1 MDDAG
6 FGGWLEAS
14 SVMNRIFSVVWN
26 TSLRCWVVAS
36 ELADKKTRSGPAPQ
50 RATMAAVV
58 VALSSGTLS
67 PGAMAATN
75 LGGGSSAADFSIAI
89 SGGSTTTASN
99 ISIAIGDAAVAS
111 GSNSIALGRQI
122 NVTGNNA
129 TGIGWG
135 VGVAATDA
143 TALGANA
150 SITSAGTAG
159 LALGSAASVTSANG
173 VALGSNSSAKGTTL
187 TNAAY
192 GVGGT
197 ATAGGEVNIANGAD
211 GRRITGLAAGSSGT
225 DAVNVNQ
232 LNKVGQDTA
241 TALGGGAAL
250 NATTGAWT
258 APSYS
263 TNSISATGANTGPL
277 VSTNVGAALSNL
289 NTSVTNTAAVAV
301 KYDNVATKTQVTFNP
316 AGAAVKL
323 TNIAIGALNATSTDA
338 VNGSQLFANSQN
350 TASALGGGAAVN
362 AATGAWTA
370 PSYSTNS
377 ISVTGA
383 NTGPL
388 VSTNVGAALTNLN
401 TSVTNTAAVAVK
413 YDDAATKTQVT
424 FNPAGTSVKLTNVA
438 AGALNATSTD
448 AVNGSQLFANS
459 QNMASA
465 LGGGAA
471 VNAATGAWTAP
482 SYSTNSIST
491 TGANTG
497 PLVST
502 NVGAAL
508 TNLNTSVTNT
518 AAVAVKYDDPVTK
531 TQVTFNPAG
540 TSVKLTN
547 VAAGVLN
554 ATSTDA
560 VNGSQLFANS
570 QNTASALG
578 GGAAVNATTGAWTA
592 PSYSTNSIGVTG
604 ANTGPLVSSD
614 VGAALTNLNTSVT
627 NTAAVAVKYD
637 DATTKTQVTFNPA
650 GTAVKLTNVAAGVL
664 NATSTDAV
672 NGSQLFATNQTVDNM
687 VNNGAGIKY
696 FHGNSTLADSSAT
709 GQDSV
714 AIGPL
719 ASATIANGVALG
731 SNSSATGA
739 TLGNA
744 AYGVGGTATG
754 GEVNIANGADGR
766 RLTGLAAGSSATDA
780 VNVSQLNKA
789 GQDTATALGGGAALD
804 ANTGAW
810 TAPSY
815 STNSISATGANTGPL
830 LSTNVGAALTNL
842 NTSVTNT
849 AAVAVK
855 YDDAATKTQVT
866 FNPAGTSVK
875 LTNVAAGVLNATST
889 DAVNGS
895 QLFANSQNT
904 ASALGGGAAV
914 NATTGAWTAPSYSTN
929 SISATGANTGPLVS
943 SDVGAALSNLNTSV
957 TNTAAVAVKYDDAAT
972 KTQVTFNPAGTAV
985 KLTNVAAGALNATST
1000 DAVNGSQ
1007 LFATNQTVDSLVNN
1021 GAGIKY
1027 FHGNSTLADS
1037 SATGQ
1042 DSVAIGPLASA
1053 TIANGVALGSNS
1065 SATGATLGNAAYG
1078 VGGTATGGEVN
1089 IANGADGRRLTGL
1102 AAGSSATDAVNVSQL
1117 NKAGQDT
1124 ATALG
1129 GGAALDANTGAW
1141 TAPSYSTNSIST
1153 TGANTGPLV
1162 STNVGAALTNLNT
1175 SVTNT
1180 AAVAVKYDDAATKT
1194 QVTFNPAGTAVKLT
1208 NVAAGTLNATSTD
1221 AVNGSQLFATN
1232 QTVDSLV
1239 NNGAGIKYFHGN
1251 STLADSSATGQDSVA
1266 IGPLASA
1273 TIANGVALGSNSS
1286 ATGATLG
1293 NAAYGVGGT
1302 ATVGGEVNIANGA
1315 DGRRLT
1321 GLAAGSSATDAV
1333 NVSQLN
1339 KAGQDTATALGG
1351 GAALDANTGAWTAPS
1366 YSTNSISTT
1375 GANTGP
1381 LLSTNV
1387 GAALT
1392 NLNTSVTNTAAVA
1405 VKYDDA
1411 ATKTQVTFNPA
1422 GTAVKLTNVAAGA
1435 LNATSTDAVNG
1446 SQLFATNQTVDSLVN
1461 NGAGIKYFHSN
1472 STLADSSATGQDSIA
1487 IGPLASA
1494 TIANGVA
1501 LGSNSSATG
1510 ATLGNAAYGVGGTA
1524 TGGEVNIA
1532 NGADGRRLTG
1542 LAAGSSATDAVN
1554 VSQLNKAGQDTATAL
1569 GGGAALD
1576 ANTGAWTAPS
1586 YSTNSISATG
1596 ANTGPLLS
1604 TNVGAALTNL
1614 NTSVTNTA
1622 AVAVKYDDA
1631 ATKTQ
1636 VTFNPAGTAV
1646 KLTNVA
1652 AGALNATSTD
1662 AVNGSQLFA
1671 TNQTVDS
1678 LVNNG
1683 AGIKYFHG
1691 NSTLA
1696 DSSATGQDSVAIGPL
1711 ASATIAN
1718 GVALGSNSSATGAT
1732 LGNAAYGVGGT
1743 ATVGG
1748 EVNIANG
1755 ADGRRLTGLAA
1766 GSSATDAVNVSQ
1778 LNKAGQ
1784 DTATALGGGA
1794 TLDANTGSWT
1804 APSYSTNSISATG
1817 ANTGPLVSTNVGA
1830 ALTNLNTSVTNTA
1843 AVAVKYD
1850 DAATKTQVTFNPAG
1864 TSVKLTNVAAG
1875 ALNATSTDAVNGSQL
1890 FATNQTV
1897 DNLVNN
1903 GAGIKYFHS
1912 NSTLADAQANG
1923 QDSVAMGPGAISG
1936 GTNSI
1941 ALGNGATASFANS
1954 IALGAASS
1962 ATGSTLG
1969 NAAYGVGGTATVGG
1983 EVNIANGADGR
1994 RLTGLAAGSSATDA
2008 VNVSQLNKAG
2018 QDTATALGGGATLDA
2033 NTGSWTAPSYSTN
2046 SISATGANTGPLVSN
2061 NVGAALTNLNTSVT
2075 NTAAVAV
2082 KYDDAATKTQVTF
2095 NPAGTSVKLTNVAA
2109 GALNATSTDAVNGSQ
2124 LFATNQTVDNLVNN
2138 GAGIKYFHSNS
2149 TLADAQ
2155 ANGQDS
2161 IAIGPQ
2167 SIAAGVNSFAAGSGA
2182 RASAD
2187 GALALGRLS
2196 QAQVAGGIA
2205 LGEGSVADRVLAPT
2219 TGSIAAGA
2227 GTIIYDTSD
2236 ATLLGSVSVGKA
2248 GSYRQITNVADATED
2263 HDAVTLRQ
2271 LTGAMGSLSST
2282 GTMYFHANSTN
2293 PTDSLASGAES
2304 VAVGPGTVVNGD
2316 NGIGLG
2322 NQANVS
2328 QAAAGGIAIGRN
2340 TQVLLASGIA
2350 MGSAA
2355 QAAAEQA
2362 VALGAGA
2369 NASHAMSVALGSSSL
2384 TTVGAETGYSAYRL
2398 AGPQTSVGE
2407 VGIGTALG
2415 SRKITGLAAGTQ
2427 DNDAVNVAQL
2437 KAVGDQVDQNTTDIT
2452 NLGGRVGGLET
2463 LIGAGGGIKYLHV
2476 NSTRADSSAT
2486 GTDAMALGAQAQ
2498 ASGTGSVAV
2507 GSGATASAGG
2517 SVALGSGASDDGR
2530 GAETYSGKYSGA
2542 NNVTSGTVSVG
2553 NATTGETRTVS
2564 NVADGKNANDA
2575 VNVRQLD
2582 GAVAEAKQYT
2592 DDSIANLGANAGQ
2605 QDGRITSVEGDV
2617 ANIKNGT
2624 DGMFQ
2629 VSNGSAAAKP
2639 KATGV
2644 DSLAGGAGAV
2654 ASGKNSA
2661 AVGTRSQASGE
2672 NSVALGNGAKAS
2684 ARNATALGANS
2695 VADRDNSVSV
2705 GSSGNE
2711 RQLTNLAA
2719 GTRGTDAVN
2728 LDQLNSSVADITAN
2742 ANAYTDSRYM
2752 ELKNDLKQQD
2762 EILSAGIAGAMAMAS
2777 LPQSY
2782 SPGSSMTVAAAGT
2795 YRGQS
2800 SLAFGVS
2807 HMSANGRWVTKL
2819 QGSTDTQRKVG
2830 VAVGIGYQW

>member
-1 MDDAG
+1 
-6 FGGWLEAS
+6 
-14 SVMNRIFSVVWN
+14 
-26 TSLRCWVVAS
+26 
-36 ELADKKTRSGPAPQ
+36 
-50 RATMAAVV
+50 MAAVV

-67 PGAMAATN
+67 PGVMAAAN
-75 LGGGSSAADFSIAI
+75 LGGGSSAADNSIAI
-89 SGGSTTTASN
+89 SGGSITTASN
-99 ISIAIGDAAVAS
+99 ISIAIGDAAKAT

-135 VGVAATDA
+135 VGVSATDA
-143 TALGANA
+143 TALGVNA

-173 VALGSNSSAKGTTL
+173 VALGSNSSATGSTL

-197 ATAGGEVNIANGAD
+197 ATGGEVNINNGSN

-277 VSTNVGAALSNL
+277 VSTNVGAALTNL

-301 KYDNVATKTQVTFNP
+301 KYDDVATKTQVTFNP

-377 ISVTGA
+377 ISATGA

-413 YDDAATKTQVT
+413 YDDAVTKTQVT
-424 FNPAGTSVKLTNVA
+424 FNPAGTSVRLTNVA
-438 AGALNATSTD
+438 AGALNGTSTD

-459 QNMASA
+459 QNTASA

-547 VAAGVLN
+547 VAAGALN
-554 ATSTDA
+554 GTSTDA

-578 GGAAVNATTGAWTA
+578 GGAAVNAA
-592 PSYSTNSIGVTG
+592 
-604 ANTGPLVSSD
+604 
-614 VGAALTNLNTSVT
+614 
-627 NTAAVAVKYD
+627 
-637 DATTKTQVTFNPA
+637 
-650 GTAVKLTNVAAGVL
+650 
-664 NATSTDAV
+664 
-672 NGSQLFATNQTVDNM
+672 
-687 VNNGAGIKY
+687 
-696 FHGNSTLADSSAT
+696 
-709 GQDSV
+709 
-714 AIGPL
+714 
-719 ASATIANGVALG
+719 
-731 SNSSATGA
+731 
-739 TLGNA
+739 
-744 AYGVGGTATG
+744 
-754 GEVNIANGADGR
+754 
-766 RLTGLAAGSSATDA
+766 
-780 VNVSQLNKA
+780 
-789 GQDTATALGGGAALD
+789 
-804 ANTGAW
+804 TGAW

-815 STNSISATGANTGPL
+815 STNSISTTGANTGPL
-830 LSTNVGAALTNL
+830 VSTNVGAALTNL

-855 YDDAATKTQVT
+855 YDDPVTKTQVT

-875 LTNVAAGVLNATST
+875 LTNVAAGALNGTST

-929 SISATGANTGPLVS
+929 SISVTGANTGPLVS

-1007 LFATNQTVDSLVNN
+1007 LFATNQTVDNLVNN

-1027 FHGNSTLADS
+1027 FHSNSTLADS

-1053 TIANGVALGSNS
+1053 TLANGVALGSNS

-1078 VGGTATGGEVN
+1078 VGGTATAGGEVNIANGADGRRITGLAAGSSATDAVNVSQLNKVGQDTATALGGGATLDANTGTWTAPSYSTNSISATGANTGPLLSNNVGAALTNLNTSVTNTAAVAVKYDDPVTKTQVTFNPAGTAVKLTNVAAGALNATSTDAVNGSQLFADSQNTASALGGGAAVNATTGAWTAPSYSTNSISVTGANTGPLTSSDVGAALSNLNTSVTNTAAVAVKYDDAATKTQVTFNPAGTAVKLTNVAAGALNATSTDAVNGSQLFATNQTVDNLVNNGAGIKYFHSNSTLADSSATGQDSVAIGPLASATLANGVALGSNSSATGATLGNAAYGVGGTATAGGEVNIANGADGRRITGLAAGSSATDAINVSQLNKAGQDTATALGGGAALDANTGAWTAPSYSTNSISATGTNTGPLVSTNVGAALTNLNTSVTNTAAVAVKYDDAATKTQVTFNPAGTAVKLTNVAAGALNATSTDAVNGSQLFATNQTVDNLVNNGAGIKYFHSNSTLADAQANGQDSVAMGPGAISGGINSIALGNGATASFANSIALGAGSSATGSTLGNAAYGVGGTATAGGEVN

-1162 STNVGAALTNLNT
+1162 SNNVGAALTNLNT

-1194 QVTFNPAGTAVKLT
+1194 QVTFNPAGTA
-1208 NVAAGTLNATSTD
+1208 
-1221 AVNGSQLFATN
+1221 
-1232 QTVDSLV
+1232 
-1239 NNGAGIKYFHGN
+1239 
-1251 STLADSSATGQDSVA
+1251 
-1266 IGPLASA
+1266 
-1273 TIANGVALGSNSS
+1273 
-1286 ATGATLG
+1286 
-1293 NAAYGVGGT
+1293 
-1302 ATVGGEVNIANGA
+1302 
-1315 DGRRLT
+1315 
-1321 GLAAGSSATDAV
+1321 
-1333 NVSQLN
+1333 
-1339 KAGQDTATALGG
+1339 
-1351 GAALDANTGAWTAPS
+1351 
-1366 YSTNSISTT
+1366 
-1375 GANTGP
+1375 
-1381 LLSTNV
+1381 
-1387 GAALT
+1387 
-1392 NLNTSVTNTAAVA
+1392 
-1405 VKYDDA
+1405 
-1411 ATKTQVTFNPA
+1411 
-1422 GTAVKLTNVAAGA
+1422 
-1435 LNATSTDAVNG
+1435 
-1446 SQLFATNQTVDSLVN
+1446 
-1461 NGAGIKYFHSN
+1461 
-1472 STLADSSATGQDSIA
+1472 
-1487 IGPLASA
+1487 
-1494 TIANGVA
+1494 
-1501 LGSNSSATG
+1501 
-1510 ATLGNAAYGVGGTA
+1510 
-1524 TGGEVNIA
+1524 
-1532 NGADGRRLTG
+1532 
-1542 LAAGSSATDAVN
+1542 
-1554 VSQLNKAGQDTATAL
+1554 
-1569 GGGAALD
+1569 
-1576 ANTGAWTAPS
+1576 
-1586 YSTNSISATG
+1586 
-1596 ANTGPLLS
+1596 
-1604 TNVGAALTNL
+1604 
-1614 NTSVTNTA
+1614 
-1622 AVAVKYDDA
+1622 
-1631 ATKTQ
+1631 
-1636 VTFNPAGTAV
+1636 
-1646 KLTNVA
+1646 
-1652 AGALNATSTD
+1652 
-1662 AVNGSQLFA
+1662 
-1671 TNQTVDS
+1671 
-1678 LVNNG
+1678 
-1683 AGIKYFHG
+1683 
-1691 NSTLA
+1691 
-1696 DSSATGQDSVAIGPL
+1696 
-1711 ASATIAN
+1711 
-1718 GVALGSNSSATGAT
+1718 
-1732 LGNAAYGVGGT
+1732 
-1743 ATVGG
+1743 
-1748 EVNIANG
+1748 
-1755 ADGRRLTGLAA
+1755 
-1766 GSSATDAVNVSQ
+1766 
-1778 LNKAGQ
+1778 
-1784 DTATALGGGA
+1784 
-1794 TLDANTGSWT
+1794 
-1804 APSYSTNSISATG
+1804 
-1817 ANTGPLVSTNVGA
+1817 
-1830 ALTNLNTSVTNTA
+1830 
-1843 AVAVKYD
+1843 
-1850 DAATKTQVTFNPAG
+1850 
-1864 TSVKLTNVAAG
+1864 
-1875 ALNATSTDAVNGSQL
+1875 
-1890 FATNQTV
+1890 
-1897 DNLVNN
+1897 
-1903 GAGIKYFHS
+1903 
-1912 NSTLADAQANG
+1912 
-1923 QDSVAMGPGAISG
+1923 
-1936 GTNSI
+1936 
-1941 ALGNGATASFANS
+1941 
-1954 IALGAASS
+1954 
-1962 ATGSTLG
+1962 
-1969 NAAYGVGGTATVGG
+1969 
-1983 EVNIANGADGR
+1983 
-1994 RLTGLAAGSSATDA
+1994 
-2008 VNVSQLNKAG
+2008 
-2018 QDTATALGGGATLDA
+2018 
-2033 NTGSWTAPSYSTN
+2033 
-2046 SISATGANTGPLVSN
+2046 
-2061 NVGAALTNLNTSVT
+2061 
-2075 NTAAVAV
+2075 
-2082 KYDDAATKTQVTF
+2082 
-2095 NPAGTSVKLTNVAA
+2095 VKLTNVAA

-2182 RASAD
+2182 SASAD

-2282 GTMYFHANSTN
+2282 GTLYFHANSTN

-2350 MGSAA
+2350 VGSAA

-2498 ASGTGSVAV
+2498 ASGTGSVAA
-2507 GSGATASAGG
+2507 GSGATATAAG
-2517 SVALGSGASDDGR
+2517 SVALGSGASDGGR
-2530 GAETYSGKYSGA
+2530 GAETYSGQYSGA

-2553 NATTGETRTVS
+2553 NAATGETRTVS

-2639 KATGV
+2639 KATGA

-2695 VADRDNSVSV
+2695 VADRDNSVSL

>member
-67 PGAMAATN
+67 PGVMAAAN
-75 LGGGSSAADFSIAI
+75 LGGGSSAADNSIAI
-89 SGGSTTTASN
+89 SGGSITTASN
-99 ISIAIGDAAVAS
+99 ISIAIGDAAKAT

-135 VGVAATDA
+135 VGVSATDA
-143 TALGANA
+143 TALGVNA

-173 VALGSNSSAKGTTL
+173 VALGSNSSATGSTL

-197 ATAGGEVNIANGAD
+197 ATGGEVNINNGSN

-277 VSTNVGAALSNL
+277 VSTNVGAALTNL

-301 KYDNVATKTQVTFNP
+301 KYDDVATKTQVTFNP

-377 ISVTGA
+377 ISATGA

-413 YDDAATKTQVT
+413 YDDAVTKTQVT
-424 FNPAGTSVKLTNVA
+424 FNPAGTSVRLTNVA
-438 AGALNATSTD
+438 AGALNGTSTD

-459 QNMASA
+459 QNTASA

-547 VAAGVLN
+547 VAAGALN
-554 ATSTDA
+554 GTSTDA

-578 GGAAVNATTGAWTA
+578 GGAAVNAA
-592 PSYSTNSIGVTG
+592 
-604 ANTGPLVSSD
+604 
-614 VGAALTNLNTSVT
+614 
-627 NTAAVAVKYD
+627 
-637 DATTKTQVTFNPA
+637 
-650 GTAVKLTNVAAGVL
+650 
-664 NATSTDAV
+664 
-672 NGSQLFATNQTVDNM
+672 
-687 VNNGAGIKY
+687 
-696 FHGNSTLADSSAT
+696 
-709 GQDSV
+709 
-714 AIGPL
+714 
-719 ASATIANGVALG
+719 
-731 SNSSATGA
+731 
-739 TLGNA
+739 
-744 AYGVGGTATG
+744 
-754 GEVNIANGADGR
+754 
-766 RLTGLAAGSSATDA
+766 
-780 VNVSQLNKA
+780 
-789 GQDTATALGGGAALD
+789 
-804 ANTGAW
+804 TGAW

-815 STNSISATGANTGPL
+815 STNSISTTGANTGPL
-830 LSTNVGAALTNL
+830 VSTNVGAALTNL

-855 YDDAATKTQVT
+855 YDDPVTKTQVT

-875 LTNVAAGVLNATST
+875 LTNVAAGALNGTST

-929 SISATGANTGPLVS
+929 SISVTGANTGPLVS

-1007 LFATNQTVDSLVNN
+1007 LFATNQTVDNLVNN

-1027 FHGNSTLADS
+1027 FHSNSTLADS

-1053 TIANGVALGSNS
+1053 TLANGVALGSNS

-1078 VGGTATGGEVN
+1078 VGGTATAGGEVNIANGADGRRITGLAAGSSATDAVNVSQLNKVGQDTATALGGGATLDANTGTWTAPSYSTNSISATGANTGPLLSNNVGAALTNLNTSVTNTAAVAVKYDDPVTKTQVTFNPAGTAVKLTNVAAGALNATSTDAVNGSQLFADSQNTASALGGGAAVNATTGAWTAPSYSTNSISVTGANTGPLTSSDVGAALSNLNTSVTNTAAVAVKYDDAATKTQVTFNPAGTAVKLTNVAAGALNATSTDAVNGSQLFATNQTVDNLVNNGAGIKYFHSNSTLADSSATGQDSVAIGPLASATLANGVALGSNSSATGATLGNAAYGVGGTATAGGEVNIANGADGRRITGLAAGSSATDAINVSQLNKAGQDTATALGGGAALDANTGAWTAPSYSTNSISATGTNTGPLVSTNVGAALTNLNTSVTNTAAVAVKYDDAATKTQVTFNPAGTAVKLTNVAAGALNATSTDAVNGSQLFATNQTVDNLVNNGAGIKYFHSNSTLADAQANGQDSVAMGPGAISGGINSIALGNGATASFANSIALGAGSSATGSTLGNAAYGVGGTATAGGEVN

-1162 STNVGAALTNLNT
+1162 SNNVGAALTNLNT

-1194 QVTFNPAGTAVKLT
+1194 QVTFNPAGTA
-1208 NVAAGTLNATSTD
+1208 
-1221 AVNGSQLFATN
+1221 
-1232 QTVDSLV
+1232 
-1239 NNGAGIKYFHGN
+1239 
-1251 STLADSSATGQDSVA
+1251 
-1266 IGPLASA
+1266 
-1273 TIANGVALGSNSS
+1273 
-1286 ATGATLG
+1286 
-1293 NAAYGVGGT
+1293 
-1302 ATVGGEVNIANGA
+1302 
-1315 DGRRLT
+1315 
-1321 GLAAGSSATDAV
+1321 
-1333 NVSQLN
+1333 
-1339 KAGQDTATALGG
+1339 
-1351 GAALDANTGAWTAPS
+1351 
-1366 YSTNSISTT
+1366 
-1375 GANTGP
+1375 
-1381 LLSTNV
+1381 
-1387 GAALT
+1387 
-1392 NLNTSVTNTAAVA
+1392 
-1405 VKYDDA
+1405 
-1411 ATKTQVTFNPA
+1411 
-1422 GTAVKLTNVAAGA
+1422 
-1435 LNATSTDAVNG
+1435 
-1446 SQLFATNQTVDSLVN
+1446 
-1461 NGAGIKYFHSN
+1461 
-1472 STLADSSATGQDSIA
+1472 
-1487 IGPLASA
+1487 
-1494 TIANGVA
+1494 
-1501 LGSNSSATG
+1501 
-1510 ATLGNAAYGVGGTA
+1510 
-1524 TGGEVNIA
+1524 
-1532 NGADGRRLTG
+1532 
-1542 LAAGSSATDAVN
+1542 
-1554 VSQLNKAGQDTATAL
+1554 
-1569 GGGAALD
+1569 
-1576 ANTGAWTAPS
+1576 
-1586 YSTNSISATG
+1586 
-1596 ANTGPLLS
+1596 
-1604 TNVGAALTNL
+1604 
-1614 NTSVTNTA
+1614 
-1622 AVAVKYDDA
+1622 
-1631 ATKTQ
+1631 
-1636 VTFNPAGTAV
+1636 
-1646 KLTNVA
+1646 
-1652 AGALNATSTD
+1652 
-1662 AVNGSQLFA
+1662 
-1671 TNQTVDS
+1671 
-1678 LVNNG
+1678 
-1683 AGIKYFHG
+1683 
-1691 NSTLA
+1691 
-1696 DSSATGQDSVAIGPL
+1696 
-1711 ASATIAN
+1711 
-1718 GVALGSNSSATGAT
+1718 
-1732 LGNAAYGVGGT
+1732 
-1743 ATVGG
+1743 
-1748 EVNIANG
+1748 
-1755 ADGRRLTGLAA
+1755 
-1766 GSSATDAVNVSQ
+1766 
-1778 LNKAGQ
+1778 
-1784 DTATALGGGA
+1784 
-1794 TLDANTGSWT
+1794 
-1804 APSYSTNSISATG
+1804 
-1817 ANTGPLVSTNVGA
+1817 
-1830 ALTNLNTSVTNTA
+1830 
-1843 AVAVKYD
+1843 
-1850 DAATKTQVTFNPAG
+1850 
-1864 TSVKLTNVAAG
+1864 
-1875 ALNATSTDAVNGSQL
+1875 
-1890 FATNQTV
+1890 
-1897 DNLVNN
+1897 
-1903 GAGIKYFHS
+1903 
-1912 NSTLADAQANG
+1912 
-1923 QDSVAMGPGAISG
+1923 
-1936 GTNSI
+1936 
-1941 ALGNGATASFANS
+1941 
-1954 IALGAASS
+1954 
-1962 ATGSTLG
+1962 
-1969 NAAYGVGGTATVGG
+1969 
-1983 EVNIANGADGR
+1983 
-1994 RLTGLAAGSSATDA
+1994 
-2008 VNVSQLNKAG
+2008 
-2018 QDTATALGGGATLDA
+2018 
-2033 NTGSWTAPSYSTN
+2033 
-2046 SISATGANTGPLVSN
+2046 
-2061 NVGAALTNLNTSVT
+2061 
-2075 NTAAVAV
+2075 
-2082 KYDDAATKTQVTF
+2082 
-2095 NPAGTSVKLTNVAA
+2095 VKLTNVAA

-2182 RASAD
+2182 SASAD

-2282 GTMYFHANSTN
+2282 GTLYFHANSTN

-2350 MGSAA
+2350 VGSAA

-2498 ASGTGSVAV
+2498 ASGTGSVAA
-2507 GSGATASAGG
+2507 GSGATATAAG
-2517 SVALGSGASDDGR
+2517 SVALGSGASDGGR
-2530 GAETYSGKYSGA
+2530 GAETYSGQYSGA

-2553 NATTGETRTVS
+2553 NAATGETRTVS

-2639 KATGV
+2639 KATGA

-2695 VADRDNSVSV
+2695 VADRDNSVSL

>member
-1 MDDAG
+1 
-6 FGGWLEAS
+6 
-14 SVMNRIFSVVWN
+14 
-26 TSLRCWVVAS
+26 
-36 ELADKKTRSGPAPQ
+36 
-50 RATMAAVV
+50 MAAVV

-67 PGAMAATN
+67 PGVMAAAN
-75 LGGGSSAADFSIAI
+75 LGGGSSAADNSIAI
-89 SGGSTTTASN
+89 SGGSITTASN
-99 ISIAIGDAAVAS
+99 ISIAIGDAAKAT

-135 VGVAATDA
+135 VGVSATDA
-143 TALGANA
+143 TALGVNA

-173 VALGSNSSAKGTTL
+173 VALGSNSSATGSTL

-197 ATAGGEVNIANGAD
+197 ATGGEVNINNGSN

-250 NATTGAWT
+250 NATTGVWT

-277 VSTNVGAALSNL
+277 VSTNVGAALTNL

-301 KYDNVATKTQVTFNP
+301 KYDDVATKTQVTFNP

-377 ISVTGA
+377 ISATGA

-413 YDDAATKTQVT
+413 YDDPVTKTQVT
-424 FNPAGTSVKLTNVA
+424 FNPAGTSVRLTNVA
-438 AGALNATSTD
+438 AGALNGTSTDAVNGSQLFANSQNMASALGGGAAVNAATGAWTAPSYSTNSISTTGANTGPLVSTNVGAALTNLNTSVTNTAAVAVKYDDPVTKTQVTFNPAGTSVRLTNVAAGALNGTSTD

-547 VAAGVLN
+547 VAAGALN
-554 ATSTDA
+554 GTSTDA

-592 PSYSTNSIGVTG
+592 PSYSTNSISVTG

-614 VGAALTNLNTSVT
+614 VGAALSNLNTSVT

-637 DATTKTQVTFNPA
+637 DAATKTQVTFNPA

-672 NGSQLFATNQTVDNM
+672 NGSQLFATNQTVDNL

-696 FHGNSTLADSSAT
+696 FHSNSTLADSSAT

-719 ASATIANGVALG
+719 ASATLANGVALG

-744 AYGVGGTATG
+744 AYGVGGTATAG

-766 RLTGLAAGSSATDA
+766 RITGLAAGSSATDA
-780 VNVSQLNKA
+780 VNVSQLNKV
-789 GQDTATALGGGAALD
+789 GQDTATALGGGATLD
-804 ANTGAW
+804 ANTGTW

-830 LSTNVGAALTNL
+830 LSNNVGAALTNL

-866 FNPAGTSVK
+866 FNPAGTAVK
-875 LTNVAAGVLNATST
+875 LTNVAAGALNATST

-895 QLFANSQNT
+895 QLFADSQNT

-929 SISATGANTGPLVS
+929 SISVTGANTGPLTS
-943 SDVGAALSNLNTSV
+943 SDVGAALTNLNTSVTNTAAVAVKYDDAATKTQVTFNPAGTAVKLTNVAAGALNATSTDAVNGSQLFATNQTVDSLVNNGAGIKYFHSNSTLADSSATGQDSVAIGPLASATLANGVALGSNSSATGATLGNAAYGVGGTATAGGEVNIANGADGRRLTGLAAGSSATDAVNVSQLNKTGQDTATALGGGAALDANTGTWTAPSYSTNSISATGTNTGPLVSTNVGAALTNLNTSV

-1078 VGGTATGGEVN
+1078 VGGTATAGGEVN
-1089 IANGADGRRLTGL
+1089 IANGADGRRITGL

-1141 TAPSYSTNSIST
+1141 TAPSYSTNSISA
-1153 TGANTGPLV
+1153 TGTNTGPLV

-1194 QVTFNPAGTAVKLT
+1194 QVTFNPAGAAVKLT
-1208 NVAAGTLNATSTD
+1208 NVAAGALNGTSTD
-1221 AVNGSQLFATN
+1221 AVNGSQLFA
-1232 QTVDSLV
+1232 DSQ
-1239 NNGAGIKYFHGN
+1239 N
-1251 STLADSSATGQDSVA
+1251 T
-1266 IGPLASA
+1266 AS
-1273 TIANGVALGSNSS
+1273 
-1286 ATGATLG
+1286 
-1293 NAAYGVGGT
+1293 
-1302 ATVGGEVNIANGA
+1302 
-1315 DGRRLT
+1315 
-1321 GLAAGSSATDAV
+1321 
-1333 NVSQLN
+1333 
-1339 KAGQDTATALGG
+1339 ALGG
-1351 GAALDANTGAWTAPS
+1351 GAAVNATTGAWTAPS
-1366 YSTNSISTT
+1366 YSTNSISVT

-1381 LLSTNV
+1381 LTSSDV

-1532 NGADGRRLTG
+1532 NGADGRRITG

-1596 ANTGPLLS
+1596 TNTGPLVS

-1614 NTSVTNTA
+1614 NNSLTNTA

-1636 VTFNPAGTAV
+1636 VTFNPAGTA
-1646 KLTNVA
+1646 
-1652 AGALNATSTD
+1652 
-1662 AVNGSQLFA
+1662 
-1671 TNQTVDS
+1671 
-1678 LVNNG
+1678 
-1683 AGIKYFHG
+1683 
-1691 NSTLA
+1691 
-1696 DSSATGQDSVAIGPL
+1696 
-1711 ASATIAN
+1711 
-1718 GVALGSNSSATGAT
+1718 
-1732 LGNAAYGVGGT
+1732 
-1743 ATVGG
+1743 
-1748 EVNIANG
+1748 
-1755 ADGRRLTGLAA
+1755 
-1766 GSSATDAVNVSQ
+1766 
-1778 LNKAGQ
+1778 
-1784 DTATALGGGA
+1784 
-1794 TLDANTGSWT
+1794 
-1804 APSYSTNSISATG
+1804 
-1817 ANTGPLVSTNVGA
+1817 
-1830 ALTNLNTSVTNTA
+1830 
-1843 AVAVKYD
+1843 
-1850 DAATKTQVTFNPAG
+1850 
-1864 TSVKLTNVAAG
+1864 VKLTNVAAG

-1923 QDSVAMGPGAISG
+1923 QDSVAMGPGAVSG
-1936 GTNSI
+1936 GINSI

-1954 IALGAASS
+1954 IALGAGSS

-1969 NAAYGVGGTATVGG
+1969 NAAYGVGGTATAGG

-2018 QDTATALGGGATLDA
+2018 QDTATALGGGAALDA
-2033 NTGSWTAPSYSTN
+2033 NTGAWTAPSYSTN
-2046 SISATGANTGPLVSN
+2046 SISATGANTGPLVST

-2082 KYDDAATKTQVTF
+2082 KYDDATTKTQVTF
-2095 NPAGTSVKLTNVAA
+2095 NPAGTAVKLTNVAA

-2182 RASAD
+2182 SASAD

-2328 QAAAGGIAIGRN
+2328 QAAAGGVAIGRN

-2350 MGSAA
+2350 VGSAA

-2498 ASGTGSVAV
+2498 ASGNGSVAA
-2507 GSGATASAGG
+2507 GSGATATAAG
-2517 SVALGSGASDDGR
+2517 SVALGSGASDGGR
-2530 GAETYSGKYSGA
+2530 GAETYSGQYSGA

-2553 NATTGETRTVS
+2553 NAATGETRTVS

-2639 KATGV
+2639 KATGA

-2695 VADRDNSVSV
+2695 VADRDNSVSL

>member
-1 MDDAG
+1 MT
-6 FGGWLEAS
+6 
-14 SVMNRIFSVVWN
+14 I
-26 TSLRCWVVAS
+26 
-36 ELADKKTRSGPAPQ
+36 
-50 RATMAAVV
+50 
-58 VALSSGTLS
+58 
-67 PGAMAATN
+67 
-75 LGGGSSAADFSIAI
+75 
-89 SGGSTTTASN
+89 
-99 ISIAIGDAAVAS
+99 
-111 GSNSIALGRQI
+111 
-122 NVTGNNA
+122 
-129 TGIGWG
+129 
-135 VGVAATDA
+135 
-143 TALGANA
+143 
-150 SITSAGTAG
+150 
-159 LALGSAASVTSANG
+159 ANG
-173 VALGSNSSAKGTTL
+173 VALGSNSSATGTTL

-197 ATAGGEVNIANGAD
+197 ATAGGEVNIANGTN
-211 GRRITGLAAGSSGT
+211 GRRITGLAAGSGAT
-225 DAVNVNQ
+225 DAVNVSQ
-232 LNKVGQDTA
+232 LNKMGQDSA

-263 TNSISATGANTGPL
+263 INSINTAGTNTGPV
-277 VSTNVGAALSNL
+277 VSNNVGSALSNL

-323 TNIAIGALNATSTDA
+323 TNIAVGALNATSTDA

-350 TASALGGGAAVN
+350 TASALGGGAAAN
-362 AATGAWTA
+362 AA
-370 PSYSTNS
+370 
-377 ISVTGA
+377 
-383 NTGPL
+383 
-388 VSTNVGAALTNLN
+388 
-401 TSVTNTAAVAVK
+401 
-413 YDDAATKTQVT
+413 
-424 FNPAGTSVKLTNVA
+424 
-438 AGALNATSTD
+438 
-448 AVNGSQLFANS
+448 
-459 QNMASA
+459 
-465 LGGGAA
+465 
-471 VNAATGAWTAP
+471 
-482 SYSTNSIST
+482 
-491 TGANTG
+491 
-497 PLVST
+497 
-502 NVGAAL
+502 
-508 TNLNTSVTNT
+508 
-518 AAVAVKYDDPVTK
+518 
-531 TQVTFNPAG
+531 
-540 TSVKLTN
+540 
-547 VAAGVLN
+547 
-554 ATSTDA
+554 
-560 VNGSQLFANS
+560 
-570 QNTASALG
+570 
-578 GGAAVNATTGAWTA
+578 
-592 PSYSTNSIGVTG
+592 
-604 ANTGPLVSSD
+604 
-614 VGAALTNLNTSVT
+614 
-627 NTAAVAVKYD
+627 
-637 DATTKTQVTFNPA
+637 
-650 GTAVKLTNVAAGVL
+650 
-664 NATSTDAV
+664 
-672 NGSQLFATNQTVDNM
+672 
-687 VNNGAGIKY
+687 
-696 FHGNSTLADSSAT
+696 
-709 GQDSV
+709 
-714 AIGPL
+714 
-719 ASATIANGVALG
+719 
-731 SNSSATGA
+731 
-739 TLGNA
+739 
-744 AYGVGGTATG
+744 
-754 GEVNIANGADGR
+754 
-766 RLTGLAAGSSATDA
+766 
-780 VNVSQLNKA
+780 
-789 GQDTATALGGGAALD
+789 
-804 ANTGAW
+804 TGAW

-830 LSTNVGAALTNL
+830 VSNDVGTALTNL

-943 SDVGAALSNLNTSV
+943 SDVGT
-957 TNTAAVAVKYDDAAT
+957 
-972 KTQVTFNPAGTAV
+972 
-985 KLTNVAAGALNATST
+985 
-1000 DAVNGSQ
+1000 
-1007 LFATNQTVDSLVNN
+1007 
-1021 GAGIKY
+1021 
-1027 FHGNSTLADS
+1027 
-1037 SATGQ
+1037 
-1042 DSVAIGPLASA
+1042 
-1053 TIANGVALGSNS
+1053 
-1065 SATGATLGNAAYG
+1065 
-1078 VGGTATGGEVN
+1078 
-1089 IANGADGRRLTGL
+1089 
-1102 AAGSSATDAVNVSQL
+1102 
-1117 NKAGQDT
+1117 
-1124 ATALG
+1124 
-1129 GGAALDANTGAW
+1129 
-1141 TAPSYSTNSIST
+1141 
-1153 TGANTGPLV
+1153 
-1162 STNVGAALTNLNT
+1162 ALTNLNT

-1194 QVTFNPAGTAVKLT
+1194 QVTFNPAGTSVKLT
-1208 NVAAGTLNATSTD
+1208 NVAAGVLNATSTD

-1232 QTVDSLV
+1232 QTVDNLV
-1239 NNGAGIKYFHGN
+1239 NNGAGIKYFHSN

-1273 TIANGVALGSNSS
+1273 TLANGVALGSNSS

-1302 ATVGGEVNIANGA
+1302 ATAGGEVNIANGA
-1315 DGRRLT
+1315 NGRR
-1321 GLAAGSSATDAV
+1321 
-1333 NVSQLN
+1333 
-1339 KAGQDTATALGG
+1339 
-1351 GAALDANTGAWTAPS
+1351 
-1366 YSTNSISTT
+1366 I
-1375 GANTGP
+1375 
-1381 LLSTNV
+1381 
-1387 GAALT
+1387 
-1392 NLNTSVTNTAAVA
+1392 
-1405 VKYDDA
+1405 
-1411 ATKTQVTFNPA
+1411 
-1422 GTAVKLTNVAAGA
+1422 
-1435 LNATSTDAVNG
+1435 
-1446 SQLFATNQTVDSLVN
+1446 
-1461 NGAGIKYFHSN
+1461 
-1472 STLADSSATGQDSIA
+1472 
-1487 IGPLASA
+1487 
-1494 TIANGVA
+1494 
-1501 LGSNSSATG
+1501 
-1510 ATLGNAAYGVGGTA
+1510 
-1524 TGGEVNIA
+1524 
-1532 NGADGRRLTG
+1532 
-1542 LAAGSSATDAVN
+1542 
-1554 VSQLNKAGQDTATAL
+1554 
-1569 GGGAALD
+1569 
-1576 ANTGAWTAPS
+1576 
-1586 YSTNSISATG
+1586 
-1596 ANTGPLLS
+1596 
-1604 TNVGAALTNL
+1604 
-1614 NTSVTNTA
+1614 
-1622 AVAVKYDDA
+1622 
-1631 ATKTQ
+1631 
-1636 VTFNPAGTAV
+1636 
-1646 KLTNVA
+1646 
-1652 AGALNATSTD
+1652 
-1662 AVNGSQLFA
+1662 
-1671 TNQTVDS
+1671 
-1678 LVNNG
+1678 
-1683 AGIKYFHG
+1683 
-1691 NSTLA
+1691 
-1696 DSSATGQDSVAIGPL
+1696 
-1711 ASATIAN
+1711 
-1718 GVALGSNSSATGAT
+1718 
-1732 LGNAAYGVGGT
+1732 
-1743 ATVGG
+1743 
-1748 EVNIANG
+1748 
-1755 ADGRRLTGLAA
+1755 TGLAA

-1794 TLDANTGSWT
+1794 TLDANTGIWT

-1817 ANTGPLVSTNVGA
+1817 ANTGPLISNNVGA
-1830 ALTNLNTSVTNTA
+1830 ALTDLNTSVTNTA

-1850 DAATKTQVTFNPAG
+1850 DAATKTQVTFNPVGTAVKLTNVAAGVLSATSTDAVNGSQLFANSQNTASALGGGAAVNATTGAWTAPSYSTNSISATGANTGPLVSSDVGAALTNLNTSVTNTAAVAVKYDDASTKTQVTFNPAG
-1864 TSVKLTNVAAG
+1864 TAVKLTNVAAG

-1923 QDSVAMGPGAISG
+1923 QDSVAVGPGAIAGS
-1936 GTNSI
+1936 TNSI

-1954 IALGAASS
+1954 IALGAGSS
-1962 ATGSTLG
+1962 ATGATLANAAYGVGGTATAGGEVNIANGADGRRITGLAAGSGATDAVNVSQLNKAGQDTATALGGGATLDATTGTWTAPSYSTNSISATGANTGPLISNNVGTALTNLNTSVTNTAAVAVKYDDAATKTQVTFNPAGTSVKLTNVAAGVLNATSTDAVNGSQLFATNQTVDNLVNNGAGIKYFHSNSTLADSSATGQDSVAIGPLASATLANGVALGSNSSATGATLG
-1969 NAAYGVGGTATVGG
+1969 NAAYGVGGTATAGG
-1983 EVNIANGADGR
+1983 EVNIANGANGR
-1994 RLTGLAAGSSATDA
+1994 RITGLAAGSSATDA

-2033 NTGSWTAPSYSTN
+2033 NTGIWTAPSYSTN
-2046 SISATGANTGPLVSN
+2046 SISATGANTGPLISN
-2061 NVGAALTNLNTSVT
+2061 NVGAALTDLNTSVT

-2095 NPAGTSVKLTNVAA
+2095 NPVGTAVKLTNVAAGVLSATSTDAVNGSQLFANSQNTASALGGGAAVNATTGAWTAPSYSTNSISATGANTGPLVSSDVGAALTNLNTSVTNTAAVAVKYDDASTKTQVTFNPAGTAVKLTNVAA

-2161 IAIGPQ
+2161 VAVGPGAIAGSTNSIALGNGATASFANSIALGAGSSATGATLANAAYGVGGTATAGGEVNIANGADGRRITGLAAGSGATDAVNVSQLNKAGQDTATALGGGATLDATTGTWTAPSYSTNSISATGANTGPLVSSDVGTALTNLNTSVTNTAAVAVKYDDAATKTQVTFNPAGTSVKLTNVAAGVLNATSTDAVNGSQLFATNQTVDNLVNNGAGIKYFHSNSTLADAQANGQDSIAIGPQ
-2167 SIAAGVNSFAAGSGA
+2167 AIAGGVNSFAAGSGA
-2182 RASAD
+2182 SASAD
-2187 GALALGRLS
+2187 GGLALGRLS
-2196 QAQVAGGIA
+2196 QAQVAGSIA
-2205 LGEGSVADRVLAPT
+2205 LGEGSVADRILAPT

-2248 GSYRQITNVADATED
+2248 GSYRQITNVADATDD

-2282 GTMYFHANSTN
+2282 GTLYFHANSTN
-2293 PTDSLASGAES
+2293 PTDSLASGTES

-2340 TQVLLASGIA
+2340 TQVLMASGIA

-2415 SRKITGLAAGTQ
+2415 SRKLTGLAAGTQ

-2437 KAVGDQVDQNTTDIT
+2437 KAVGDQVDQNTADIT

-2498 ASGTGSVAV
+2498 ASGTGSVAA
-2507 GSGATASAGG
+2507 GSGATASAAG

-2530 GAETYSGKYSGA
+2530 GAETYSGQYSGA

-2553 NATTGETRTVS
+2553 NAATGQTRTVS

-2629 VSNGSAAAKP
+2629 VSNGNAAAKP
-2639 KATGV
+2639 KATGA

-2684 ARNATALGANS
+2684 ARNAAALGANS
-2695 VADRDNSVSV
+2695 VADRDNSVSL